1 MIDNYNKLTI
11 GKYYEVLDIIRDYED
26 EYERNTALIAVLCD
40 EEADEVLNLSL
51 SEYKKRVD
59 ALSFL
64 LESPVKAPIKNRYK
78 IGDMELDLCVDL
90 SKLTAGQYIDY
101 QTFIK
106 DPDTYMVELL
116 SVFLIPKGKKYGDYN
131 MGEVH
136 TAIRENLSI
145 ADALGMSAFF
155 LTLSQALIE
164 STLTSLIR
172 RMKRMKRKAKSQ
184 EEKKKL
190 EEAIMNLE
198 AGGVG
203 LHLLTELQRQQERTG
218 TEYLK

>member
-11 GKYYEVLDIIRDYED
+11 GKYYEILDVIRDYED
-26 EYERNTALIAVLCD
+26 EYERNTALISVLCD
-40 EEADEVLNLSL
+40 EDPDEVLNLSL
-51 SEYKKRVD
+51 SEYRKRVNR
-59 ALSFL
+59 LGFL
-64 LESPVKAPIKNRYK
+64 FELPVKAPIKNRYR
-78 IGDMELDLCVDL
+78 IGDMELDLCADL

-106 DPDTYMVELL
+106 DPDKYMVELL
-116 SVFLIPKGKKYGDYN
+116 SVFLIPKGKKYGDYD

-136 TAIRENLSI
+136 AAIRNNLSI

-155 LTLSQALIE
+155 LNLSQVLIE

-172 RMKRMKRKAKSQ
+172 RMKRMKRKAKTQ
-184 EEKKKL
+184 EEKMKL

-198 AGGVG
+198 AGGAG

-218 TEYLK
+218 TE